1 MELRAS
7 LYRII
12 IVLTILGVYDTY
24 AQTTIWSEDFSTNS
38 NDDITGDDNNS
49 PSGSDWTTSC
59 ATCNRP
65 SEFRVESGEFRV
77 ENTDEIATWTSETI
91 DISGYTNVTITVD
104 VDMDDNQFDATDCIT
119 LYYNL
124 DGGGNTQFTTNGNLC
139 DDGSDPTVASQTGLS
154 GSTLVLEFD
163 AITTNTNEDLHFDNI
178 LVTGIL
184 PLGKDGPAGVGD
196 TDGSGAMV
204 LWLDANQGVTTTSSA
219 VTEWA
224 DQSGYSNDCTPPA
237 ASNRPSLVDPGTN
250 SHPIITFD
258 GSNDYLTASDDNS
271 LDLTTWSIVV
281 VGIVNTHKNYNAFVV
296 KGSDAS
302 ENYEFLT
309 NFPSTGNF
317 HYPVLHTTA
326 ARSTDSESGETM
338 SNSVYGIYQLDYD
351 QSNFE
356 MHINGD
362 HTETDSETRTPQTNS
377 SSLYIANEQG
387 TSGRNANASLGEVII
402 YNTPLN
408 TAQRYILHNAMAAK
422 YGFSMDA
429 NSLYDEDDSGYDFD
443 VAGIGQA
450 GDGSSHDDA
459 QGTGI
464 VRVQSPS
471 GLGNSE
477 FLIWGHDNAALS
489 SWGVTDLPAGIQSRL
504 ARDWSASETGE
515 VGTVTISFDLSS
527 VAGSITASDL
537 RLLVD
542 GDGTYASG
550 ATTHSGATDLG
561 SDVYQW
567 TGIDIDNNEHFT
579 VGSINSSQTPL
590 PIELLSFT
598 ATALDESVQ
607 LDWQTA
613 SETNNDF
620 FTLERSTNAAH
631 WEAFMTMDGAGN
643 SNDLLSYRAHDRSPH
658 TGLSYY
664 RLKQTDYDGQY
675 SYSEARS
682 VEIQAHEPPKTQV
695 FPVPTDG
702 LVTVLT
708 NRVGD
713 LDHVMVFNSQGQN
726 ITNSLEFKRD
736 GSTRMTIDFTHLSPG
751 LYFVKTKTTVNK
763 VYKQ

>member
-1 MELRAS
+1 MWK
-7 LYRII
+7 
-12 IVLTILGVYDTY
+12 GH

-38 NDDITGDDNNS
+38 NNDITGDDNNS

-59 ATCNRP
+59 STCDRP

-77 ENTDEIATWTSETI
+77 ENTDQIATWTSETI
-91 DISGYTNVTITVD
+91 NISGYSNVSISVD
-104 VDMDDNQFDATDCIT
+104 VDMDDNQLDGTDCIT

-124 DGGGNTQFTTNGNLC
+124 DGGGNTQFATNGNLC
-139 DDGSDPTVASQTGLS
+139 GDGSDPTVASQTGLS

-178 LVTGIL
+178 VVTGTAS
-184 PLGKDGPAGVGD
+184 LGKDGPGGIGD
-196 TDGSGAMV
+196 TDGSGSMV
-204 LWLDANQGVTTTSSA
+204 LWLDANQGITTTGSA

-224 DQSGYSNDCTPPA
+224 DQSGYANDCTPPA
-237 ASNRPSLVDPGTN
+237 SSNRPALIDPGTN

-258 GSNDYLTASDDNS
+258 GNNDYLTASDDNS
-271 LDLTTWSIVV
+271 LDLTNWSIVV
-281 VGIVNTHKNYNAFVV
+281 VGIINTHKNYNSFVV
-296 KGSDAS
+296 KGSDAN

-309 NFPSTGNF
+309 NYPNTGNF
-317 HYPVLHTTA
+317 HYPVLFTTA
-326 ARSTDSESGETM
+326 ARSTDSESGETF

-356 MHINGD
+356 IHINGD
-362 HTETDSETRTPQTNS
+362 HTETDAETRTPQTNS
-377 SSLYIANEQG
+377 SSLYIGNEQG
-387 TSGRNANASLGEVII
+387 TSGRNINASLGEVVI
-402 YNTPLN
+402 YASPLN

-450 GDGSSHDDA
+450 SDGSSHEDA

-477 FLIWGHDNAALS
+477 FLIWGHNNAALS
-489 SWGVTDLPAGIQSRL
+489 SWGVTDLPSGIASRL

-527 VAGSITASDL
+527 VSGSIVTSDL

-542 GDGTYASG
+542 DNGTYASG
-550 ATTHSGATDLG
+550 ATLHSGATDLG
-561 SDVYQW
+561 SGVYQW

-579 VGSINSSQTPL
+579 IGSINYSQTPL

-598 ATALDESVQ
+598 VTALDESVQ

-613 SETNNDF
+613 SETHNDY
-620 FTLERSTNAAH
+620 FTLERSTDASN
-631 WEAFMTMDGAGN
+631 WEKFMIVDGAGS
-643 SNDLLSYRAHDRSPH
+643 SNDLLSYTSYDHNPH
-658 TGLSYY
+658 PGLSYY
-664 RLKQTDYDGQY
+664 RLKQTDFDGQH

-682 VEIQAHEPPKTQV
+682 VEIKTYTSPKTRV
-695 FPVPTDG
+695 YPIPTDG
-702 LVTVLT
+702 LITVLTDQGDDLEQVTVL
-708 NRVGD
+708 D
-713 LDHVMVFNSQGQN
+713 SQGHD
-726 ITNSLEFKRD
+726 ITGSLKLKRED
-736 GSTRMTIDFTHLSPG
+736 STRMIIDFSRLRPG
-751 LYFVKTKTTVNK
+751 LYFVKTRTTINK